1 LGISTNVDSIA
12 ALKGLDKATYNRAFV
27 NGYYTPGDGGGGNYW
42 YDSSDTTSPD
52 DGGTVIVATD
62 GGRWKLII
70 VGSVT
75 LRQFGA
81 KGNDIDNDTNA
92 ILKAKAWVAAH
103 LPATIRITP
112 GTYRYSDI
120 GNWNYSGLSMIGEE
134 GAVLKCIN
142 AAADNTALLIWA
154 FESGSPAAPF
164 VQGVTIKNLVI
175 EGNANTIYGLRL
187 YGVARS
193 HIENVRVK
201 NCKTTNG
208 TAFLLNSCS
217 INTFVDIACST
228 DRDVMTSIPRL
239 GLTITDGSRAGV
251 NVGQSTNNVFINAR
265 MEGVPEGFSLLLA
278 DQNTFI
284 GGTAESN
291 TVRGVALSAT
301 ARFNTFVGF
310 GMENSGS
317 VNNLLD
323 AGSNNQLINCYSL
336 NSLIFQGEA
345 CKVSGGIH
353 ERIEIQAGAIKNCF
367 ENLVANYNGAGSG
380 GFFDSGTS
388 TEWKNIKNKQTSS
401 YIYPLKARTNI
412 PVGGSPFT
420 WTNGTGQYVEVVIQ
434 GGSASQVRQSR
445 SGDFWLK
452 PAGGPTVHLLPP
464 GDALEITYASAPSVS
479 YVPHNG
485 FQG

>member
-1 LGISTNVDSIA
+1 MSLSTNVDSIA
-12 ALKGLDKATYNRAFV
+12 ALKGLSKTTYDRAFV
-27 NGYYTPGDGGGGNYW
+27 IGYYTPGDGGGGNYW
-42 YDSSDTTSPD
+42 YDPSDTTSAD

-62 GGRWKLII
+62 GGRWKLVI

-75 LRQFGA
+75 LKQFGA
-81 KGNDIDNDTNA
+81 KGNNVADDTAA

-112 GTYRYSDI
+112 GTYRYTDI
-120 GNWNYSGLSMIGEE
+120 GNWNYSGFSMIGEE
-134 GAVLKCIN
+134 GAVLKCIST
-142 AAADNTALLIWA
+142 AMDNTALLIWA
-154 FESGSPAAPF
+154 FESGSPTAPF

-175 EGNANTIYGLRL
+175 EGNANTIYGIRL

-193 HIENVRVK
+193 QIENVRVK
-201 NCKTTNG
+201 NCKTSDG

-217 INTFVDIACST
+217 INTFIDIACST
-228 DRDVMTSIPRL
+228 DRDVMTSIPL
-239 GLTITDGSRAGV
+239 VGLSITNGYRAGIDM
-251 NVGQSTNNVFINAR
+251 GQSTNNVFVNAR
-265 MEGVPEGFSLLLA
+265 MEGVPQGFSLLLA

-301 ARFNTFVGF
+301 ARFNAFIGF

-323 AGSNNQLINCYSL
+323 AGYSNQLINCYSL
-336 NSLIFQGEA
+336 NSLIFQGEG

-367 ENLVANYNGAGSG
+367 ENLATNYVGGGSG
-380 GFFDSGTS
+380 GFYDSGTA

-412 PVGGSPFT
+412 PVGSSPFT
-420 WTNGTGQYVEVVIQ
+420 WANATGQYVEVIVQ
-434 GGSASQVRQSR
+434 GGSVSQVRQSR

-452 PAGGPTVHLLPP
+452 PASGPTVHLLPP
-464 GDALEITYASAPSVS
+464 GDALETTYSSSPSIS